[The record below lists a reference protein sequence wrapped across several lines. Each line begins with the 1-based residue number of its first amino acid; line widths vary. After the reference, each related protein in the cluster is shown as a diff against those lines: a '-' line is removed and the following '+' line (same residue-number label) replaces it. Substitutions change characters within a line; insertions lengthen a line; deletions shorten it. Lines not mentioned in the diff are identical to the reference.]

1 MWFRVNPQSSVP
13 IYQQVIQGIR
23 QGVAQG
29 VVQAGDRLPS
39 VRDLAV
45 EMTLNPNTI
54 AKAYRE
60 LERQRVITVIQGR
73 GTYIADLESVPDR
86 AQRIGLMVEAIQQLL
101 VEAHH
106 MQMTVD
112 ELRELFHS
120 VVSEWERA
128 KGRNDQ

>member
-1 MWFRVNPQSSVP
+1 
-13 IYQQVIQGIR
+13 
-23 QGVAQG
+23 
-29 VVQAGDRLPS
+29 
-39 VRDLAV
+39 
-45 EMTLNPNTI
+45 MTLNPNTI

-112 ELRELFHS
+112 ELLELFHR

>member
-106 MQMTVD
+106 MQMPVD
-112 ELRELFHS
+112 ELLELFHR
-120 VVSEWERA
+120 VVSEWEHA

>member
-101 VEAHH
+101 VRR
-106 MQMTVD
+106 TIC
-112 ELRELFHS
+112 R
-120 VVSEWERA
+120 
-128 KGRNDQ
+128 